1 MIFATTKMPTD
12 MGSTEYYDV
21 MIFDKTGEPLVHVW
35 FASSD
40 EREQFIQ
47 EAQAFR
53 EQCKQE
59 RAAREQWKQE
69 KAANE

>member
-1 MIFATTKMPTD
+1 

-21 MIFDKTGEPLVHVW
+21 MIFDKSGEPLVHVW

-53 EQCKQE
+53 EQ
-59 RAAREQWKQE
+59 WKQE